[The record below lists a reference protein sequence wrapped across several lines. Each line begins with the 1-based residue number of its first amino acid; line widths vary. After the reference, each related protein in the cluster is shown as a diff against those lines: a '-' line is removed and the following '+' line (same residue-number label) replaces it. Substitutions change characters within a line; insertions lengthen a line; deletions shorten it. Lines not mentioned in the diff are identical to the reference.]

1 MKARGIKAF
10 EANDPHKGSLFLKY
24 KMNFILQICLF
35 YISNNLKFKIKK
47 KKNNNNSNRC
57 YGHYTKAKYYL
68 ENINFLQLIL

>member
-47 KKNNNNSNRC
+47 NKTTTTATDVMVIIQKQ
-57 YGHYTKAKYYL
+57 
-68 ENINFLQLIL
+68 NIIWKILTFYS

>member
-47 KKNNNNSNRC
+47 KQQQQQQQMLWSLYKSKILS
-57 YGHYTKAKYYL
+57 GKY
-68 ENINFLQLIL
+68 

>member
-47 KKNNNNSNRC
+47 KTTTTTATDVMVIIQKQ
-57 YGHYTKAKYYL
+57 
-68 ENINFLQLIL
+68 NIIWKILTFYS